1 MSLIIEVTDK
11 VITKNVTRK
20 SDGKPFSI
28 PEQECWAHL
37 PGQQYPTRVIRSV
50 GNGNQPLHA
59 GRYTLAPTSFYVD
72 KFGNIAV
79 KGQFDVAPIAAG
91 VSAPKERQAA

>member
-11 VITKNVTRK
+11 VTTKNVTRK

-37 PGQQYPTRVIRSV
+37 PEQQYPTRVIRSV
-50 GNGNQPLHA
+50 GNGAQPLKA
-59 GRYTLAPTSFYVD
+59 GRYMLAPSSFYVD

-79 KGQFDVAPIAAG
+79 KGQFDVTPVASV
-91 VSAPKERQAA
+91 VSAPKDRQAA